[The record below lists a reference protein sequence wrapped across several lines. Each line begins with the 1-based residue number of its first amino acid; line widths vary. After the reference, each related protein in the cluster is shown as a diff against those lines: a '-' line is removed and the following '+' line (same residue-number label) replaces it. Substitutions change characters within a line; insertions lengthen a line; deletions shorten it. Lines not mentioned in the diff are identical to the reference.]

1 MKKVIASVLSLAL
14 MISMVSCGNTD
25 TDSSKSD
32 KSSKDASQTSS
43 NVAEPESGSASTTES
58 EDTTESK
65 ESTGGEIY
73 DLKEYFDPSK
83 FDASIFKG
91 LYTTQGEF
99 IPVNGKLDNYDATSA
114 YFESVSDSGSLIRF
128 GVNLGGPDAL
138 LIDNISEY
146 KDMIKEPKTNE
157 YTDLIKQTF
166 GDPSTIY
173 MKSGTPED
181 LEYTLTDGSEL
192 SGKTF
197 EKYFLY
203 WDYGFAILK
212 GEFIGTE
219 DGADTGHVIELMFIN
234 KFDSTLE
241 DDLHRFAD
249 ENYTLIGKELTI
261 EK

>member
-25 TDSSKSD
+25 TNSS
-32 KSSKDASQTSS
+32 KSSKDTSQTSS
-43 NVAEPESGSASTTES
+43 NTAGSESVLTTES

-65 ESTGGEIY
+65 ENTGGDIY
-73 DLKEYFDPSK
+73 VLKDYFDPSK

-99 IPVNGKLDNYDATSA
+99 KPVTEKLDNYDATSA
-114 YFESVSDSGSLIRF
+114 YFKSVSDSGSMMRF
-128 GVNLGGPDAL
+128 RVDRGGPDVSLTA
-138 LIDNISEY
+138 DISEY
-146 KDMIKEPKTNE
+146 EDMITESRTNE

-173 MKSGTPED
+173 MKSGAPED
-181 LEYTLTDGSEL
+181 LGYTLTDGSKL

-197 EKYFLY
+197 EQYFLY
-203 WDYGFAILK
+203 WDYGFAILR
-212 GEFIGTE
+212 GTFIGTA
-219 DGADTGHVIELMFIN
+219 DGTETGHVIEIDFTDKYDAI
-234 KFDSTLE
+234 LE
-241 DDLHRFAD
+241 EDLKRFAD